1 MYRYLLAGTALA
13 ALAVPAAAQTTVD
26 SKRTQPVRTS
36 QLDNGAGDD
45 VKVTSNGSIELT
57 SGSGIVI
64 DSDHDA
70 TNEGNILVSNADGAS
85 GIETT
90 GDREADIVN
99 SGTIT
104 VDETYTP
111 EDVDKDGDL
120 DGPFAVGTDRAGI
133 RVRGDLTGN
142 IVNSGK
148 ITVEGNDSAGITV
161 AGTLDGKFVHDGET
175 NVLGDRSVGVEL
187 HDVTGDV
194 RLAGTVTAKGED
206 AVAARFAGDVDG
218 TLQVQGTIAAT
229 GYRSTTL
236 PSDTSKLDADDLL
249 QGGSAIVVEGDVA
262 KGIRFAVPPADADK
276 DDPDEDKDGIEDAK
290 EGTAK
295 ITSFGAA
302 PAVVIGA
309 TGRDIAIGALP
320 ATASGFGI
328 IIDGSIT
335 GT

>member
-161 AGTLDGKFVHDGET
+161 ATASSFM
-175 NVLGDRSVGVEL
+175 
-187 HDVTGDV
+187 
-194 RLAGTVTAKGED
+194 TAK
-206 AVAARFAGDVDG
+206 R
-218 TLQVQGTIAAT
+218 TSSAT
-229 GYRSTTL
+229 GAWAWNCTM
-236 PSDTSKLDADDLL
+236 
-249 QGGSAIVVEGDVA
+249 
-262 KGIRFAVPPADADK
+262 
-276 DDPDEDKDGIEDAK
+276 
-290 EGTAK
+290 
-295 ITSFGAA
+295 
-302 PAVVIGA
+302 
-309 TGRDIAIGALP
+309 
-320 ATASGFGI
+320 
-328 IIDGSIT
+328 
-335 GT
+335 